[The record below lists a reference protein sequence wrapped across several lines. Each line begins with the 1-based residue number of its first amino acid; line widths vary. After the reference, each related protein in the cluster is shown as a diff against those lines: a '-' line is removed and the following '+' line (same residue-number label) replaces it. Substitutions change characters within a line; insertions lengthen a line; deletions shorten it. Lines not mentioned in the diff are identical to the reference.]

1 MLLSLSVATSSIP
14 PKNPTE
20 VQMSANV
27 VAGLTTQG
35 HELTG
40 TAQVLCNSPDV
51 FRWQYLSSNTLYLTH
66 PSGYSY
72 RQVLCSQT
80 SASP

>member
-1 MLLSLSVATSSIP
+1 MLLSLSVATSSISP
-14 PKNPTE
+14 TNPAE

-40 TAQVLCNSPDV
+40 TAQVL
-51 FRWQYLSSNTLYLTH
+51 
-66 PSGYSY
+66 
-72 RQVLCSQT
+72 
-80 SASP
+80 

>member
-1 MLLSLSVATSSIP
+1 MLQSLSAATSSFP
-14 PKNPTE
+14 PKNPAE

-40 TAQVLCNSPDV
+40 TAQVLIE
-51 FRWQYLSSNTLYLTH
+51 
-66 PSGYSY
+66 PS
-72 RQVLCSQT
+72 R
-80 SASP
+80 